1 MTPPR
6 VASQGEARLL
16 WQCRALRLP
25 EPTREFRFMRFAS
38 MALRFCWPA
47 HRVAVEVDGGTWTNG
62 RHVRGA
68 GFERDCEKFNEALLL
83 GWLPLRVTTAM
94 VDDGRALELVRRALE
109 FQEA

>member
-1 MTPPR
+1 L
-6 VASQGEARLL
+6 A
-16 WQCRALRLP
+16 
-25 EPTREFRFMRFAS
+25 
-38 MALRFCWPA
+38 WPA

-68 GFERDCEKFNEALLL
+68 GFERDAEKFNEALLL

-109 FQEA
+109 LQEA